1 MATLRQRI
9 DASIA
14 QQQQELQRIQ
24 STAAEQTAAVRQRL
38 MQLQNA
44 SDALTPEIEALLLA
58 LAAVGIKVEFKEQ

>member
-1 MATLRQRI
+1 MATLRDRI
-9 DASIA
+9 NASIA
-14 QQQQELQRIQ
+14 TQQQELQRIQ